1 MFSKQLMRVLAVG
14 ASAAAVLGGGTFALA
29 SGSPPAAG
37 DTGRGTT
44 FYACVVTHGAHTQ
57 FPWRSLWKT
66 STHPVT
72 CPRGQF
78 SVHWNQAGPPG

>member
-1 MFSKQLMRVLAVG
+1 MISKQVMRVLAMG

-37 DTGRGTT
+37 RGTT

-57 FPWRSLWKT
+57 KGKL
-66 STHPVT
+66 
-72 CPRGQF
+72 
-78 SVHWNQAGPPG
+78 